1 MSETDV
7 RATIGRALLRYQQSE
22 DISQKELANRL
33 GISTAQ
39 LRRYVNQQANMS
51 LKVLYKISEL
61 TDLHFFSQ
69 T

>member
-22 DISQKELANRL
+22 DISQKELAHRL